1 MKNCF
6 KYLIIFALLLGIG
19 LTQVDAASCP
29 ASIKKDISKLANYVK
44 IDYEVEDNSAYKK
57 LKVGDDET
65 EYKIPNYTFTFSIYN
80 IVPELFIS
88 LEDKSNGMSMNI
100 TNDMTNNGTYTFK
113 SSDFGS
119 IHNYVLT
126 VKSANDQCYGA
137 RFRTIKQTQPRY
149 NAYSEFAYCKNS
161 SSYYCQR
168 FVGTDFD
175 ISTSEFLKKI
185 DANNKKAK
193 PKQEDIED
201 IKDMLKEHWKT
212 YLFIFIG
219 LACAFVIGIIGVRY
233 YKKKKGWRL

>member
-6 KYLIIFALLLGIG
+6 KYLVIFALLLGVG
-19 LTQVDAASCP
+19 LTSVDAASCP

-44 IDYEVEDNSAYKK
+44 IDYEVEDNSTYKK

-65 EYKIPNYTFTFSIYN
+65 EYKIPNYTFSFSIYN
-80 IVPELFIS
+80 IAPELFVS

-100 TNDMTNNGTYTFK
+100 THDMTTNGTYTFK
-113 SSDFGS
+113 SDDFGS

-126 VKSANDQCYGA
+126 VKSANDECYGA

-168 FVGTDFD
+168 FVGTELNLKD
-175 ISTSEFLKKI
+175 TNEFYQKI
-185 DANNKKAK
+185 KPNNKSDKEQQEEGSLIQVV
-193 PKQEDIED
+193 KQNWKLYLGIFVGL
-201 IKDMLKEHWKT
+201 IVAFALFTVFMRWWNKRKEVT
-212 YLFIFIG
+212 L
-219 LACAFVIGIIGVRY
+219 
-233 YKKKKGWRL
+233 